1 MGQTSQVLER
11 IPRSYPGGLS
21 YLGVPVKLLRY
32 QSPTLNSKVMPS
44 ILSPCRQVVKQGT
57 TREDRA
63 KKRLLQQSQQRYAF
77 TRVKGMLYGSAYKI
91 WR

>member
-21 YLGVPVKLLRY
+21 YLGVTVKLLRY
-32 QSPTLNSKVMPS
+32 QSPTLTSKGMPR

-63 KKRLLQQSQQRYAF
+63 KKEIAATITAEICVYKSSRYA
-77 TRVKGMLYGSAYKI
+77 L
-91 WR
+91 WECL